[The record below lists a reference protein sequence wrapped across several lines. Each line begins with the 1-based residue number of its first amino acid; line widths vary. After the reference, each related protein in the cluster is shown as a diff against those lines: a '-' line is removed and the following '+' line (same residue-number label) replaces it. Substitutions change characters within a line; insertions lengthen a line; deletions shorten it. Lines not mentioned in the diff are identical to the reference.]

1 MAKFN
6 KKIVLSILIF
16 VALFSFAP
24 LSKAAT
30 PTLSLSSVSSDGD
43 TVTLTVNGDANS
55 SVILYYTKTN
65 VGSQISYIG
74 TTNSSGYLSTTI
86 SSQAYGIASYS
97 AVHVT
102 TGGVNGTS
110 SAEVSWPYVSSTT
123 TTTAISLSQTGLV
136 LNVGNSSSI
145 TVSNNSSSL
154 YLSNNSN
161 PAVANISLSTN
172 SITATANTAG
182 STIATVCVVGSSS
195 NCASIYITVQASGT
209 TALTFSVNN
218 LTIANGRSVDVTIS
232 GGTGTYYV
240 LSNSNSGII
249 STSVN
254 ASIITLTANATSG
267 STSITVCSTNMSSC
281 GIITATASTTSSS
294 YLSFS
299 NTTPTISAGES
310 TTVAISGS
318 SGGTNYISNNSN
330 SGIVQATISGN
341 TLTLNGITNGSSI
354 ITICSSLGSCG
365 SITATVSYTS
375 SGGNI
380 ALSQTSLSLLTG
392 QAVSITVTGG
402 TTPYSLQTASDNVFR
417 ASLNSNVL
425 TVYGLGTGAST
436 VWVCSAEG
444 GCTSLIVTVGTSTS
458 SSTGPYFSQNSVSL
472 TAGTNTTV
480 SIYGSGSFFINSNS
494 NSNVASIQLNGST
507 ALVYGLTAGSTN
519 VSICQGTS
527 SYCTTLYVTVTLAA
541 TSTTSTS
548 TTTTAA
554 TTTPVSYFSLTR
566 YLGPGDK
573 GDDVLSLQNALVKL
587 GLLSATPNGFYG
599 AGTTAAIKKFQ
610 KNYSINQTGNVGPST
625 KTALENLKI
634 SITATN
640 SGATES
646 QIAQLEAL
654 IASLTAQ
661 IKALTK

>member
-1 MAKFN
+1 MTKFN
-6 KKIVLSILIF
+6 KIIVLPILIF

-30 PTLSLSSVSSDGD
+30 PTISLSAGSDND
-43 TVTLTVNGDANS
+43 TVTVTVNGDANS
-55 SVILYYTKTN
+55 SVILYYTKTS

-86 SSQAYGIASYS
+86 SSQAYGIVSYS
-97 AVHVT
+97 SVHVT
-102 TGGVNGTS
+102 TGGVNGTA
-110 SAEVSWPYVSSTT
+110 SAEASWPYVSSTT

-161 PAVANISLSTN
+161 PAVANISLST
-172 SITATANTAG
+172 SYITVTANTAG

-209 TALTFSVNN
+209 SALTFSVNN
-218 LTIANGRSVDVTIS
+218 LTIANGRSVEVTIS

-249 STSVN
+249 STSIN
-254 ASIITLTANATSG
+254 SSIITLTANATSG
-267 STSITVCSTNMSSC
+267 SASITVCSTNMSSC
-281 GIITATASTTSSS
+281 GIITATASTASSS

-299 NTTPTISAGES
+299 NTTPAISAGES

-318 SGGTNYISNNSN
+318 SGTNYISNNSN

-375 SGGNI
+375 NGGNI
-380 ALSQTSLSLLTG
+380 TLSQTSLSLLTG

-402 TTPYSLQTASDNVFR
+402 TTPYNLPTASDSVFQ

-444 GCTSLIVTVGTSTS
+444 GCTSLIVTVGTSTT

-472 TAGTNTTV
+472 VAGTNTTV

-494 NSNVASIQLNGST
+494 NSNVAAVQLNGST
-507 ALVYGLTAGSTN
+507 VLAYGLIAGTTN
-519 VSICQGTS
+519 VSICQGS
-527 SYCTTLYVTVTLAA
+527 SAYCTTLYVTVTSAA
-541 TSTTSTS
+541 STS
-548 TTTTAA
+548 STSSTAA
-554 TTTPVSYFSLTR
+554 TTTTTPVTYFSLTR

-587 GLLSATPNGFYG
+587 GLLSATPNGYYG

-625 KTALENLKI
+625 KTALEKLKI
-634 SITATN
+634 SIT
-640 SGATES
+640 SDSTET
-646 QIAQLEAL
+646 QMAQLEAL